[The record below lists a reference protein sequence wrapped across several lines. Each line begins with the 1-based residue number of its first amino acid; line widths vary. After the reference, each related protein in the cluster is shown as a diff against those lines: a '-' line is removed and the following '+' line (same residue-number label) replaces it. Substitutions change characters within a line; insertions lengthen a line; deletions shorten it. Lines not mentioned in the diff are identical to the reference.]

1 MESYILIFFV
11 LFATMLCLDSYH
23 LPIQLHIRKKDYA
36 RLKTTLFF
44 LLTTILFALF
54 VVYLVLT
61 VGNEYI
67 RYVIAAVGIPIIW
80 SQKAAVS
87 VEKISAENIKNLF
100 LKSAKMVLSPIGV
113 AMMLVVLCVFV
124 IIRLFGAIL

>member
-44 LLTTILFALF
+44 LLTTILFALL

-67 RYVIAAVGIPIIW
+67 RGVIAAVGATIIW

-87 VEKISAENIKNLF
+87 VEKISAENIKKLL

-113 AMMLVVLCVFV
+113 GMMLIVLCIFV
-124 IIRLFGAIL
+124 IIHFF

>member
-1 MESYILIFFV
+1 MESYILIFLV
-11 LFATMLCLDSYH
+11 LFMTMHCLDSYH
-23 LPIQLHIRKKDYA
+23 SPIQLHIRKKDYP
-36 RLKTTLFF
+36 RLRTTLFF
-44 LLTTILFALF
+44 LLTTILFALL

-87 VEKISAENIKNLF
+87 VEKISAENIKKLL

-113 AMMLVVLCVFV
+113 GMMLIVLCIFV
-124 IIRLFGAIL
+124 IIHFF